1 MSCKT
6 HNLEISN
13 FFWKF
18 YFLGIVH
25 ENHCFRMANRNNFIV
40 TMVRNLGKHDAKFL
54 NEKILVEKDFSEG
67 YPDRLS
73 RLRVV

>member
-1 MSCKT
+1 
-6 HNLEISN
+6 
-13 FFWKF
+13 
-18 YFLGIVH
+18 
-25 ENHCFRMANRNNFIV
+25 MANRNNFIV